1 MPSLQEGSKS
11 TALYVILGAGSLL
24 AQGCY
29 SSPLDLSQSPAPFRL
44 RALHGDELSGR
55 YEDEELGGQY
65 FSMYCSYC
73 HNARSLAERPF
84 SNYQNVVAH
93 MRVRAYLTGAE
104 ASKIEAYLRRWHDV
118 PPPTTPL
125 GPGPK
130 RELFSQPISEL
141 REDKPTE
148 ENADAA
154 IGPNGGPA
162 PKPGGAENG
171 LPPALP

>member
-1 MPSLQEGSKS
+1 MSRLRKCKKC
-11 TALYVILGAGSLL
+11 AVLYVILGAGSLL

-29 SSPLDLSQSPAPFRL
+29 SSPLDLSKSPAPLRL
-44 RALHGDELSGR
+44 RAMHGDELSCR
-55 YEDEELGGQY
+55 YEDDEEGGQY
-65 FSMYCSYC
+65 FTMYCSYC

-118 PPPTTPL
+118 PDPTTPV

-130 RELFSQPISEL
+130 REFFSQPISEL
-141 REDKPTE
+141 RDEKPAPGPAE
-148 ENADAA
+148 AAAPAAA
-154 IGPNGGPA
+154 IRD
-162 PKPGGAENG
+162 NG
-171 LPPALP
+171 LPPAIP